1 MAITKSQAKE
11 IAKTLYVKDDL
22 HQKVIAERVGVTEK
36 TIGKWISEGEWK
48 KLKTSLLTTKE
59 NQISNLYSQ
68 LEKINTEI
76 NTRPITYDIPA
87 YLLKP
92 VKLKNTDGTDSL
104 SYPKFNPKDFP
115 VKLGNFPTNGEA
127 DIISKITSSIKKLE
141 TETGLGETFSVVKE
155 LLGLIQQEDLDLAKR
170 VTIYCD
176 TLIQTKSKNAK

>member
-11 IAKTLYVKDDL
+11 IAKTLFVKDDL
-22 HQKVIAERVGVTEK
+22 HQKIIAERVGVTEK
-36 TIGKWISEGEWK
+36 TLGKWINEGGWK

-68 LEKINTEI
+68 LEMINTEI
-76 NTRPITYDIPA
+76 STRSITYDIPT

-92 VKLKNTDGTDSL
+92 VKLKNGDGTESL
-104 SYPKFNPKDFP
+104 SYPEYNPSDFP

-155 LLGLIQQEDLDLAKR
+155 LLGLIQQEDLELAKR
-170 VTIYCD
+170 VTTYCD